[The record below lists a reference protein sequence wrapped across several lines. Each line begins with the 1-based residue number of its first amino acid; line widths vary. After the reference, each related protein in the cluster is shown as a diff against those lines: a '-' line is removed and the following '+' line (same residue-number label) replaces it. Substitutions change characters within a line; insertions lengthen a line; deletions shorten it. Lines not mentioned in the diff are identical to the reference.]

1 MVQNT
6 KGFKILE
13 HTADLKIRAFGKTK
27 QELFS
32 NALKGMFSVLGATV
46 NNKQE
51 TINKRVKIN
60 SSDIDALLVDFLSE
74 ALYQSNINKEVY
86 SRAEFEKFSDT
97 ELEAVIY
104 GQKYEEL
111 GEEIKAVTYHGL
123 DIRQNKSGVWE
134 VEVLFD
140 I

>member
-1 MVQNT
+1 MKQ
-6 KGFKILE
+6 FEILE
-13 HTADLKIRAFGKTK
+13 HTADLKIRAFGRTK

-32 NALKGMFSVLGATV
+32 NALKGMFGALSPAFGSQPSAVSRKIGLKSTD
-46 NNKQE
+46 
-51 TINKRVKIN
+51 IN
-60 SSDIDALLVDFLSE
+60 ALLVDFLSE

-86 SRAEFEKFSDT
+86 DKPEFSKFSDT

-123 DIRQNKSGVWE
+123 EIKQGKNGVWE